1 MKAREISSDSC
12 ESLAKDPTKSSPMSP
27 VSENR
32 TLGSPAV
39 GSLSSPGS
47 TLDNNEF
54 KRTQHH
60 VNRGADIEAIRPFL
74 GSDNSKTAQ
83 RSAMESQ
90 LMTEIKDHKSSKQ
103 DHHNLKHDNHPGLTT
118 NADQTTPVANSKS
131 NNTPAAMLVSEL
143 FESFKSKSS
152 NKPGTTPSTAAAAA
166 TIPDEPVKPEV
177 DFKVNL
183 RKVVK
188 TKSSTSNAA
197 AGDHDHKED
206 NNDNDDDSSA
216 KKGQIDFKSNLKK
229 TSDLNITAKDVD
241 NSRNSN
247 VVVVDFKVKL
257 KKPSKTLP
265 SAPTAAEDEAAAANS
280 AAEPL
285 DFKARLRKVSGSKS
299 SPTKESVVSETSKP
313 PAIAVIDEKRDSIT
327 STESETMD
335 DKRKSTGSISSLR
348 KMWESSPRPLRST
361 HPPTDLDK
369 TCDGGITSPTSD
381 ESWDKQNAATVK
393 FEKRVWP
400 PVPSTET
407 EKPMVPVKPTV
418 KPPAPT
424 TKPPPPKEPMV
435 STLEKIIF
443 TYPTTLIMYR

>member
-1 MKAREISSDSC
+1 MKDREMSSDSC
-12 ESLAKDPTKSSPMSP
+12 ESLAKDPNKSSPMSP

-47 TLDNNEF
+47 TLDNEF
-54 KRTQHH
+54 KRQH

-74 GSDNSKTAQ
+74 GSDSKTQ

-90 LMTEIKDHKSSKQ
+90 LMSEIKDKSKQ
-103 DHHNLKHDNHPGLTT
+103 DHILKHDHQHPGLTT
-118 NADQTTPVANSKS
+118 TDPTTTPVAKS
-131 NNTPAAMLVSEL
+131 NTNTPAAMLVSEL

-152 NKPGTTPSTAAAAA
+152 NKPGTTPSTAAA

-229 TSDLNITAKDVD
+229 TSDLNITAKPDVD
-241 NSRNSN
+241 NSSSSN
-247 VVVVDFKVKL
+247 VVVDFKVKL
-257 KKPSKTLP
+257 KKPSKMLP
-265 SAPTAAEDEAAAANS
+265 SAAEEEASAN
-280 AAEPL
+280 ANTVNAEPL
-285 DFKARLRKVSGSKS
+285 DFKARLRKVSGSKC
-299 SPTKESVVSETSKP
+299 SPTKESSAINNTSETTSKP
-313 PAIAVIDEKRDSIT
+313 DFSVKTIDEKRDSIT

-335 DKRKSTGSISSLR
+335 DNNKRKSTGSISSLR
-348 KMWESSPRPLRST
+348 KMWESSPRLPLRST

-369 TCDGGITSPTSD
+369 SFCSGADGITSPTECD
-381 ESWDKQNAATVK
+381 ESVDKQNATVK

-435 STLEKIIF
+435 STFGKK
-443 TYPTTLIMYR
+443 

>member
-1 MKAREISSDSC
+1 MKAREMSSDSC
-12 ESLAKDPTKSSPMSP
+12 ESLAKDPNKSSPMSP

-47 TLDNNEF
+47 TLDNEF
-54 KRTQHH
+54 KRQH

-74 GSDNSKTAQ
+74 GSDSKTQ

-90 LMTEIKDHKSSKQ
+90 LMSEIKDKSKQ
-103 DHHNLKHDNHPGLTT
+103 DHILKHDHQHPGLTT
-118 NADQTTPVANSKS
+118 TDPTTTPVAKS
-131 NNTPAAMLVSEL
+131 NTNTPAAMLVSEL

-152 NKPGTTPSTAAAAA
+152 TKPGAPSAAAA
-166 TIPDEPVKPEV
+166 PDPVKPEV
-177 DFKVNL
+177 DFKKNL

-188 TKSSTSNAA
+188 TKS
-197 AGDHDHKED
+197 AGDHDKE
-206 NNDNDDDSSA
+206 DNDDDDNNSSA

-229 TSDLNITAKDVD
+229 TSDLNITAKPDVD
-241 NSRNSN
+241 NSSSSHNSN
-247 VVVVDFKVKL
+247 VVVDFKVKL
-257 KKPSKTLP
+257 KKPSKMLP
-265 SAPTAAEDEAAAANS
+265 SAAEEEASAN
-280 AAEPL
+280 ANTVNAEPL
-285 DFKARLRKVSGSKS
+285 DFKARLRKVSGSKC
-299 SPTKESVVSETSKP
+299 SPTKESSAINNTSETTSKP
-313 PAIAVIDEKRDSIT
+313 DFSVKTIDEKRDSIT

-335 DKRKSTGSISSLR
+335 DNNKRKSTGSISSLR
-348 KMWESSPRPLRST
+348 KMWESSPRLPLRST

-369 TCDGGITSPTSD
+369 SFCSGADGITSPTECD
-381 ESWDKQNAATVK
+381 ESVDKQNATVK

-435 STLEKIIF
+435 STLGKKII

>member
-1 MKAREISSDSC
+1 MKDREMSSDSC
-12 ESLAKDPTKSSPMSP
+12 ESLAKDPNKSSPMSP

-47 TLDNNEF
+47 TLDNEF
-54 KRTQHH
+54 KRQH

-74 GSDNSKTAQ
+74 GSDSKTQ

-90 LMTEIKDHKSSKQ
+90 LMSEIKDKSKQ
-103 DHHNLKHDNHPGLTT
+103 DHILKHDHQHPGLTT
-118 NADQTTPVANSKS
+118 TDPTTTPVAKS
-131 NNTPAAMLVSEL
+131 NTNTPAAMLVSEL

-152 NKPGTTPSTAAAAA
+152 NKPGTTPSTTTAAAAA
-166 TIPDEPVKPEV
+166 PDPVKPEV
-177 DFKVNL
+177 DFKKNL

-229 TSDLNITAKDVD
+229 TSDLNITAKPDVD
-241 NSRNSN
+241 NSSSSN
-247 VVVVDFKVKL
+247 VVVDFKVKL
-257 KKPSKTLP
+257 KKPSKMLP
-265 SAPTAAEDEAAAANS
+265 SAAEEEASAN
-280 AAEPL
+280 ANTVNAEPL
-285 DFKARLRKVSGSKS
+285 DFKARLRKVSGSKC
-299 SPTKESVVSETSKP
+299 SPTKESSAINNTSETTSKP
-313 PAIAVIDEKRDSIT
+313 DFSVKTIDEKRDSIT

-335 DKRKSTGSISSLR
+335 DNNKRKSTGSISSLR
-348 KMWESSPRPLRST
+348 KMWESSPRLPLRST

-369 TCDGGITSPTSD
+369 SFCSGADGITSPTECD
-381 ESWDKQNAATVK
+381 ESVDKQNATVK

-435 STLEKIIF
+435 STFGKK
-443 TYPTTLIMYR
+443 

>member
-1 MKAREISSDSC
+1 MKAREMSSDSC
-12 ESLAKDPTKSSPMSP
+12 ESLAKDPNKSSPMSP

-47 TLDNNEF
+47 TLDNEF
-54 KRTQHH
+54 KRQH

-74 GSDNSKTAQ
+74 GSDSKTQ

-90 LMTEIKDHKSSKQ
+90 LMSEIKDKSKQ
-103 DHHNLKHDNHPGLTT
+103 DHILKHDHQHPGLTT
-118 NADQTTPVANSKS
+118 TDPTTTPVAKS
-131 NNTPAAMLVSEL
+131 NTNTPAAMLVSEL

-152 NKPGTTPSTAAAAA
+152 TKPGAPSAAAAA
-166 TIPDEPVKPEV
+166 APDPVKPEV
-177 DFKVNL
+177 DFKKNL

-188 TKSSTSNAA
+188 TKS
-197 AGDHDHKED
+197 AGDHDKE
-206 NNDNDDDSSA
+206 DNDDDDNNSA

-229 TSDLNITAKDVD
+229 TSDLNIAAKDVD
-241 NSRNSN
+241 NSSRNSN

-265 SAPTAAEDEAAAANS
+265 SAPTAAEDEAAANS
-280 AAEPL
+280 ASEPL

-435 STLEKIIF
+435 CIIF
-443 TYPTTLIMYR
+443 FNDSLANLVYIIYRYLCFFCKFR